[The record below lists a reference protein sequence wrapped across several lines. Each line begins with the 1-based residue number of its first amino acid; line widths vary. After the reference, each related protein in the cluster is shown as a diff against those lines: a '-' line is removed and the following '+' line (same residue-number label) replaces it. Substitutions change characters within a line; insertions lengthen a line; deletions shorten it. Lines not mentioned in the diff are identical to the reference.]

1 MQPAAN
7 HMRFIPFLTLINV
20 KPLNYEQLISLLRYL
35 FVAYC
40 SLDPCAKQETTLFSY
55 TINSILFTY
64 GSINVHI
71 RIINPNT
78 TASMTA
84 AMYREAQ
91 QQAGPSTQV
100 SASQPDAGPVSIES
114 HYDEVISAVGV
125 AEEVLKGE
133 REGGIDAYVVACFGD
148 PGLLAAR
155 ELTRAPVIGIAEAAF
170 HLATLIS
177 TRFSIVTTLGRTGI
191 IAEHLLQQYGF
202 SHHCRRIRAA
212 EIPVLDLEHHPDAA
226 FTRIVEECCRARDE
240 DGIGAIVL
248 GCGGMANLTQA
259 ISREVGLPIVEGVGA
274 ALKLAESLVSLG
286 LHTSK
291 HGDLAYPRPKTFT
304 GKFAE
309 LSDLSLPLTS

>member
-1 MQPAAN
+1 
-7 HMRFIPFLTLINV
+7 
-20 KPLNYEQLISLLRYL
+20 
-35 FVAYC
+35 
-40 SLDPCAKQETTLFSY
+40 
-55 TINSILFTY
+55 
-64 GSINVHI
+64 
-71 RIINPNT
+71 
-78 TASMTA
+78 MTA
-84 AMYREAQ
+84 AIYHAAQ
-91 QQAGPSTQV
+91 QRATLGTTV
-100 SASQPDAGPVSIES
+100 SASQPEAGPVSIES
-114 HYDEVISAVGV
+114 HFDEVISAVGV

-212 EIPVLDLEHHPDAA
+212 EIPVLDLEHHPEMA
-226 FTRIVEECCRARDE
+226 FVRIVEECCRARDE

-248 GCGGMANLTQA
+248 GCGGMANLTQE
-259 ISREVGLPIVEGVGA
+259 ISREVGLPVVEGVSA

-286 LHTSK
+286 LYTSK
-291 HGDLAYPRPKTFT
+291 YGDLAYPRPKAFT
-304 GKFAE
+304 GKFSG
-309 LSDLSLPLTS
+309 LSDLELPLKS